1 MALTPIAGKDIDLL
15 VEKDGDYVIFGCIRS
30 ATLNMGADTLDASCK
45 GSGGWAESISG
56 TKNWSIDAEGVYRKV
71 TAPDDAD
78 NLSFDELIAAWK
90 AGETVGVRFG
100 VGTTGSVMQAGTAII
115 TSLSIDAPNDAEA
128 TASVTLQGTG
138 ALTTYTVPA

>member
-15 VEKDGDYVIFGCIRS
+15 VEKDGDYVVFGCIRT

-45 GSGGWAESISG
+45 GSGGWSESIPG
-56 TKNWSIDAEGVYRKV
+56 TKNWSIDADGVYRKV

-90 AGETVGVRFG
+90 AGESVQVRFG
-100 VGTTGSVMQAGTAII
+100 TGGVGDVMQAGTAII
-115 TSLSIDAPNDAEA
+115 TSLSIDAPMDGEA

-138 ALTTYTVPA
+138 ELSSYTVPA